1 MERRNDERDPRERD
15 GTDRESDSDSDSNSS
30 DSNDDDFFE
39 EEEVDSDGEPL
50 ANAVEVDVLD
60 FEAGLNELEIRGARA
75 AQGAAAAAQGARP
88 LSFGKVTLLDPDYAG
103 TAERDQDATRRSFAR
118 FVTLLERYGGGSGG
132 SSNTNSGIRIV
143 TFRSVRFNEPGFSFH
158 ESDQARLFGQVLP
171 NLPHLERLRFF
182 ACSLPADDFLQ
193 LVLRLSSPGGGR
205 TPLAAAAAPLRELH
219 VDFCRGGMSGPV
231 VPALASMIGRNIPS
245 TLRIVKLYP
254 DTMLDRSECR
264 QMFEGVRRSVNLRS
278 LEVRVK
284 EAYGDALLLP
294 NRPLS
299 SSSLRV
305 LVIHLQEFTQEGL
318 NFLAQQLKTNTLLE
332 KVSVFHAT
340 TMGTLDHMPWI
351 DMLTTHNFT
360 LRTLQE
366 GSNVGPWSDRDLRSA
381 EIDLCLRR
389 NKRIRKGLLQLRGT
403 YHVSPPALLPLV
415 LEVVKTLPTLLYRF
429 VRRGDINAL
438 GDRLLLVATAHRQRQ
453 PRGGGG
459 TSNNNNLSAPPPRRR
474 RTAREKWPRA

>member
-1 MERRNDERDPRERD
+1 
-15 GTDRESDSDSDSNSS
+15 
-30 DSNDDDFFE
+30 
-39 EEEVDSDGEPL
+39 L
-50 ANAVEVDVLD
+50 ANAVDVDVLD
-60 FEAGLNELEIRGARA
+60 FEAGLDELEIRGARA
-75 AQGAAAAAQGARP
+75 ARAASAQGSAAQHP

-103 TAERDQDATRRSFAR
+103 TAERDQAATRRSFAR
-118 FVTLLERYGGGSGG
+118 FVTLLERYGGGGG
-132 SSNTNSGIRIV
+132 NPNSGIRIV
-143 TFRSVRFNEPGFSFH
+143 TFRSVRFNEPGFSFN
-158 ESDQARLFGQVLP
+158 EDDQARLFGQVLP

-193 LVLRLSSPGGGR
+193 LVLRLSSSPSPLGGGGS
-205 TPLAAAAAPLRELH
+205 TPRGGIAAAPPSDGTAAPLRELH
-219 VDFCRGGMSGPV
+219 VDYCRGGMSGPV
-231 VPALASMIGRNIPS
+231 VPALANMIGRNRPS
-245 TLRIVKLYP
+245 TLRIMKLYP

-264 QMFEGVRRSVNLRS
+264 EMFEGVQRSLNLRS

-299 SSSLRV
+299 SSLRV
-305 LVIHLQEFTQEGL
+305 LVIHLQDFTQEGL

-340 TMGTLDHMPWI
+340 AMTSLDHMPWI

-381 EIDLCLRR
+381 EIDACLRR
-389 NKRIRKGLLQLRGT
+389 NKRIGKVLQQLRGT

-415 LEVVKTLPTLLYRF
+415 LEMVKTLPTLLYRF

-438 GDRLLLVATAHRQRQ
+438 GDRLLLVAAAHRRQ
-453 PRGGGG
+453 QQQQQQQRGGGA
-459 TSNNNNLSAPPPRRR
+459 SDNNNNLSAPPPRRR
-474 RTAREKWPRA
+474 RTAREKWPLARK